1 MYVCFYIYIYIYILS
16 WAALGSR
23 AGFSLPLALPLPLP
37 LSLPSLFVPYLPS
50 LFVPY
55 LPSLFV
61 PYLFICPLALAL
73 PLPLSLPRE
82 LRAVSFV
89 YMSLSICC
97 ILNLSLYIYIY
108 IYISL
113 TIIYPY
119 SYFVCAVFC
128 ALSAF
133 VLAWGISRAWTLIFC
148 LRCFLR
154 GPVVSA
160 NLRGICL
167 SSCQGKRQSP
177 QIFAILPQRLSRK
190 ILNPRKHAIR
200 VNKYIKQSKEN
211 DEILGNRVKI
221 LGRM

>member
-1 MYVCFYIYIYIYILS
+1 MFMYIYIYIHILS

-37 LSLPSLFVPYLPS
+37 LSLPS

-108 IYISL
+108 ILNNYISL
-113 TIIYPY
+113 
-119 SYFVCAVFC
+119 F
-128 ALSAF
+128 
-133 VLAWGISRAWTLIFC
+133 IFC

-154 GPVVSA
+154 LVCLCPCLGNFARLDFDILSALFFARTRRLRESPRYLFVVLPGKTTISA
-160 NLRGICL
+160 NLRN
-167 SSCQGKRQSP
+167 SSAKTEQK
-177 QIFAILPQRLSRK
+177 
-190 ILNPRKHAIR
+190 
-200 VNKYIKQSKEN
+200 KYQ
-211 DEILGNRVKI
+211 ILGNMQ
-221 LGRM
+221 LG